1 MRGDTTTTDA
11 DGRVRIPG
19 SGFGLRVVVDA
30 EDVFPCL
37 VTLDDDRG
45 RKFVLLD
52 SGRHPYRWHTHLD
65 VETGA
70 ASVSV
75 SYVVAETEA
84 EALSL

>member
-11 DGRVRIPG
+11 NGNVRITG
-19 SGFGLRVVVDA
+19 SGFGVRVMVDA
-30 EDVFPCL
+30 DHIFPCP
-37 VTLDDDRG
+37 VQLDDDRG
-45 RKFVLLD
+45 RRFVLLD
-52 SGRHPYRWHTHLD
+52 DGRHPYRWSRHLD